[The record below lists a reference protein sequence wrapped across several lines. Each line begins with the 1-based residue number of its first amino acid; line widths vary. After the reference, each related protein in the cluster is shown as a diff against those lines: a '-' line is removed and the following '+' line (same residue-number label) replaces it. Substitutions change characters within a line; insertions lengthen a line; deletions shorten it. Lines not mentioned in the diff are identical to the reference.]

1 MAAADN
7 GARALRHGAS
17 WASGLEERVADEEQL
32 EAVRREWLRRV
43 EAEYGSAALTHHLTS
58 WLLSIAAPF
67 ELIRMGLSIV
77 DDELTHAELSQAVYA
92 AAGGVG
98 AARLARAGLGLRP
111 AGGEALELGVAR
123 VGLESFCLG
132 ETVAVRL
139 FARLRQGCDEPAAQV
154 ALDRILK
161 DEVKHREFGWTLLE
175 WLLSTGFEAP
185 VRRLAAA
192 ELPQMFARLRANY
205 AFASLTE
212 PAARD
217 ALSQRWGLMPA
228 ADYARALQEALV
240 RDYVPRFADLG
251 IDAERAWQP

>member
-1 MAAADN
+1 
-7 GARALRHGAS
+7 
-17 WASGLEERVADEEQL
+17 VADDERL
-32 EAVRREWLRRV
+32 EAVRQEWLRRV

-77 DDELTHAELSQAVYA
+77 DDELAHAELSQAVYA
-92 AAGGVG
+92 AAGGAGV
-98 AARLARAGLGLRP
+98 ARLERAGLGLRP
-111 AGGEALELGVAR
+111 VAGESLELNVAR

-139 FARLRQGCDEPAAQV
+139 FSRLRQGCEEPTALE

-192 ELPQMFARLRANY
+192 ELPQMFARLRASY
-205 AFASLTE
+205 AFSRLEE
-212 PAARD
+212 PAVRD
-217 ALSQRWGLMPA
+217 SLSRRWGLMPA
-228 ADYARALQEALV
+228 ADYARALRDAV
-240 RDYVPRFADLG
+240 ARDYIPRFADLG
-251 IDAERAWQP
+251 IDAARAWQG